1 MPSLKA
7 FRRLSVPKVML
18 GTFLLALLFFVLLQ
32 ISMRYVRVLYFSGV
46 EEASLLCATYL
57 YFLGMSYVTYT
68 DSHIR
73 CDILR
78 SVVKNPLVS
87 KYITLVS
94 LCICL
99 FVAIASSY
107 LAFDHSWYVAVN
119 KQVTIALRAP
129 RIIFMASVVIGF
141 FLTSA
146 FLLFRIVTEIRTPTI
161 ERREDKA

>member
-1 MPSLKA
+1 MPNLKA
-7 FRRLSVPKVML
+7 LRRLSVPKVML
-18 GTFLLALLFFVLLQ
+18 GTFLIALLFFVLLQ
-32 ISMRYVRVLYFSGV
+32 ISMRYVRALYFSGV

-68 DSHIR
+68 DGHIR

-78 SVVKNPLVS
+78 SVVKSPLAL
-87 KYITLVS
+87 KYLTLAS

-99 FVAIASSY
+99 FVAIVSSY

-129 RIIFMASVVIGF
+129 RIVFMASVVIGF
-141 FLTSA
+141 FLTSI
-146 FLLFRIVTEIRTPTI
+146 FLLYRIVIEIRTPTV
-161 ERREDKA
+161 ERGEGKL